1 MGDKSMKNTTQITC
15 ACGCG
20 QSVKQRPKKYPSDKS
35 ARYAHGHTSRTHGHL
50 YTPAYRSWATM
61 IQRCTNPKTP
71 GYCYYGGRGIE
82 VCERWLKFPLF
93 LADMGTRPDGT
104 SLDRID
110 NDGNYEPS
118 NCRWATNAEQAN
130 NKRSCHMITYAGE
143 TLSVTE
149 WAVRTGINRGT
160 IFSRLQSGWDEIA
173 AITTPIN
180 EVVSGNMKNAVRR
193 AA

>member
-1 MGDKSMKNTTQITC
+1 
-15 ACGCG
+15 
-20 QSVKQRPKKYPSDKS
+20 
-35 ARYAHGHTSRTHGHL
+35 
-50 YTPAYRSWATM
+50 
-61 IQRCTNPKTP
+61 
-71 GYCYYGGRGIE
+71 
-82 VCERWLKFPLF
+82 
-93 LADMGTRPDGT
+93 MGTRPDGT